1 MKTTPKGPFLG
12 VNNRLP
18 DFALHVDKTGDFLR
32 DAVNVD
38 ITNSGNIVRRQA
50 AKLIQPL
57 AAPHSLYMTS
67 DTDGFMVMASTLYA
81 VTLPDY
87 AVSSV
92 KALTS
97 NDPMSYAAISGR
109 LYFSNG
115 TDSGRLAGGAVLPM
129 ALPTP
134 SAPTVVGGIGGGL
147 VAGKY
152 RVAVAYY
159 NATTQEEGG
168 VSPSAAIDTAT
179 TGGLRIT
186 LPAAVTGATHA
197 NVYVTTLNGSVLML
211 ATSALIGVWPT
222 VDVIA
227 EATGRE
233 ANQRHE
239 MPLPAGRLFAF
250 QGALCSYAGN
260 EVFEG
265 IPFRPGYCLQVGSR
279 IPFVGDVSNVVPTEN
294 GVYVAADETF
304 WLAGAAMTK
313 AERVSPI
320 LPYGAVP
327 GTSFAVPGDAKQVG
341 WFGDDGIVIG
351 DKLGQV
357 KAVMTDNI
365 DLEAPSSGNSMVFTD
380 RGYLRVVSCGWCL
393 NLENLRAT
401 RYTDFD
407 FTSLSGDYGT
417 KEDGI
422 YALSATGKVNA
433 SVSLGKEDF
442 GTEAKKALPAVY
454 LGAQSE
460 TPMLVTVS
468 TPKQGSYDY
477 TARSCNGDALELHRV
492 DPGKGLSATW
502 YDLSIA
508 NVDGSDFI
516 MASVSFAPVASTR
529 RI

>member
-1 MKTTPKGPFLG
+1 MNTITKGPFLG
-12 VNNRLP
+12 INNRLP

-38 ITNSGNIVRRQA
+38 VDNAGRLNRRAAAALVSGSPSNA
-50 AKLIQPL
+50 
-57 AAPHSLYMTS
+57 HSLYMTS
-67 DTDGFMVMASTLYA
+67 ATDGYMVLDSVLYT
-81 VTLPDY
+81 VTLPGY
-87 AVSSV
+87 TATSIH
-92 KALTS
+92 ALAS
-97 NDPMSYAAISGR
+97 NEPMSYAEISGR
-109 LYFSNG
+109 IYFSNG
-115 TDSGRLAGGAVLPM
+115 VDSGRLVGSVVLPM

-134 SAPTVVGGIGGGL
+134 AAPVTTGGIGGDL
-147 VAGKY
+147 PAGKY
-152 RVAVAYY
+152 RVAVAYC
-159 NATTQEEGG
+159 NAAGEEGG
-168 VSPSAAIDTAT
+168 VSPSFVVDTVA
-179 TGGLRIT
+179 TGGLRVT
-186 LPAAVTGATHA
+186 LPAATSGATHVNIYLTA
-197 NVYVTTLNGSVLML
+197 INGGVLML
-211 ATSALIGVWPT
+211 ATSALIGLWPT

-227 EATGRE
+227 EPAG
-233 ANQRHE
+233 APAMQRHE

-250 QGALCSYAGN
+250 QGALCSHKGN
-260 EVFEG
+260 DVFEG
-265 IPFRPGYCLQVGSR
+265 LPFRPGYCLQVGSR

-294 GVYVAADETF
+294 GVYVVADETF
-304 WLAGAAMTK
+304 WLAGPAMTK

-320 LPYGAVP
+320 LPYGGVT
-327 GTSFAVPGDAKQVG
+327 GTAFEVPGDGKQVG
-341 WFGDDGIVIG
+341 WFGDEGIVIG

-454 LGAQSE
+454 LGVQSE
-460 TPMLVTVS
+460 APMLLNVS
-468 TPKQGSYDY
+468 SPKQGSYSY
-477 TARSCNGDALELHRV
+477 SARSYNADALELHRV

>member
-1 MKTTPKGPFLG
+1 MKTQRKGPFLG
-12 VNNRLP
+12 INNRLP
-18 DFALHVDKTGDFLR
+18 ATALHVDKVGDFLA
-32 DAVNVD
+32 DAENID
-38 ITNSGNIVRRQA
+38 IDNAGQLRRRQA
-50 AKLIQPL
+50 AALIHPL

-67 DTDGFMVMASTLYA
+67 DTAGFMVMASELYA
-81 VTLPDY
+81 VTLPTY
-87 AVSSV
+87 GATSI

-97 NDPMSYAAISGR
+97 NAAMSYAEIGGV
-109 LYFSNG
+109 LFCSNG
-115 TDSGRLAGGAVLPM
+115 TDSGRIVGGVALPM
-129 ALPTP
+129 AFPTP
-134 SAPTVVGGIGGGL
+134 DAPTVAGGIGGDL
-147 VAGKY
+147 PAGKY
-152 RVAVAYY
+152 RVAVAYC
-159 NATTQEEGG
+159 NPVTGEEGG
-168 VSPSAAIDTAT
+168 VSPSQTIAT
-179 TGGLRIT
+179 IATGGLRIT
-186 LPAAVTGATHA
+186 LPPTTTGATNA
-197 NVYVTTLNGSVLML
+197 NVYLTTLNGSVLML

-279 IPFVGDVSNVVPTEN
+279 IPFVDEVSNVVPTEN
-294 GVYVAADETF
+294 GVYVVADETF
-304 WLAGAAMTK
+304 WLAGPAMTK

-320 LPYGAVP
+320 LPYGGVT
-327 GTSFAVPGDAKQVG
+327 GTAFEVPGDGKQVG
-341 WFGDDGIVIG
+341 WFGDEGIVIG

-454 LGAQSE
+454 LGVQSE
-460 TPMLVTVS
+460 APMLLNVS
-468 TPKQGSYDY
+468 SPKQGSYSY
-477 TARSCNGDALELHRV
+477 SARSYNADALELHRV

>member
-81 VTLPDY
+81 VTLPGY
-87 AVSSV
+87 TATSIH
-92 KALTS
+92 ALAS
-97 NDPMSYAAISGR
+97 NEPMSYAEISGR

-115 TDSGRLAGGAVLPM
+115 VDSGRLVGSAVLPM

-134 SAPTVVGGIGGGL
+134 AAPVTTGGIGGDL
-147 VAGKY
+147 PAGKY
-152 RVAVAYY
+152 RVAVAYC
-159 NATTQEEGG
+159 NVAGEEGG
-168 VSPSAAIDTAT
+168 VSPSFVVDTVA
-179 TGGLRIT
+179 TGGLRVT
-186 LPAAVTGATHA
+186 LPAATSGATHA
-197 NVYVTTLNGSVLML
+197 NVYVTTINGGVLML
-211 ATSALIGVWPT
+211 ATRALIGLWPT

-227 EATGRE
+227 EPAG
-233 ANQRHE
+233 APAMQRHE

-265 IPFRPGYCLQVGSR
+265 LPFRPGYCLQVGSR

-294 GVYVAADETF
+294 GVYVVADETF
-304 WLAGAAMTK
+304 WLAGQAMTK

-320 LPYGAVP
+320 LPYGGVT
-327 GTSFAVPGDAKQVG
+327 GTAFDVPGDGKQVG
-341 WFGDDGIVIG
+341 WFSEEGIIIG

-357 KAVMTDNI
+357 KAVMADNI
-365 DLEAPSSGNSMVFTD
+365 ELTAPDSGNSAVFSSG
-380 RGYLRVVSCGWCL
+380 GYIRVVSCGWCL

-401 RYTDFD
+401 RYMDFD
-407 FTSLSGDYGT
+407 FTSISGDYGT
-417 KEDGI
+417 KPDGI
-422 YALSATGKVNA
+422 YTLESNGKVTA
-433 SVSLGKEDF
+433 SISLGKEDF
-442 GTEAKKALPAVY
+442 NTESKKAMPAIY

-492 DPGKGLSATW
+492 DPGKGLSTTW

-508 NVDGSDFI
+508 NVDGSDFTL
-516 MASVSFAPVASTR
+516 ATVSFAPIASTR